1 MTALIVFLLFI
12 GFQVA
17 ASLLAVLLSV
27 NNVSGGGVTAATHA
41 TPAAMCLALF
51 ITEALLSIVLWTW
64 YYKLQPRF
72 DKLRQVS
79 AVKSCQPA
87 VSSSTSA
94 ATGHQLTDAP
104 SALVTMPTAVLG
116 RKVCFAVLSVTLL
129 AFGLS
134 LLLKPFDM
142 ADEGSSDLFR
152 AMLAHPLS
160 LIQLC
165 LVGPLAEELV
175 FRVGIV
181 RSLHRKGL
189 SPWLSA
195 IIAAAAFAVVHGN
208 PAQMVPAFLIG
219 VVLGLFYLRT
229 GNLWLC
235 LSAHIANNVFAV
247 VFLQWPDALSFADNW
262 PVEAVIALGLLHVG
276 LGLLNAWRT
285 LK

>member
-17 ASLLAVLLSV
+17 ASVLAVLLSA
-27 NNVSGGGVTAATHA
+27 SSTLGGGNGAATHA
-41 TPAAMCLALF
+41 TPLATCLALF
-51 ITEALLSIVLWTW
+51 ITEALLSAVLWIW
-64 YYKLQPRF
+64 FYKLQPRL
-72 DKLRQVS
+72 DKFRAGQAGTANQVRG
-79 AVKSCQPA
+79 AGKLFAGTAIQTLNMPVA
-87 VSSSTSA
+87 E
-94 ATGHQLTDAP
+94 
-104 SALVTMPTAVLG
+104 LV

-134 LLLKPFDM
+134 LLLKPLGL
-142 ADEGSSDLFR
+142 ADEGSTELFR

-160 LIQLC
+160 PIQLC

-195 IIAAAAFAVVHGN
+195 MVAAAAFAVVHGN
-208 PAQMVPAFLIG
+208 AAQMVPAFLIG

-235 LSAHIANNVFAV
+235 LSAHIANNIFAV
-247 VFLQWPDALSFADNW
+247 AFLQWPDALSFTDSW
-262 PVEAVIALGLLHVG
+262 PVIAIVALGVLHVG